1 MAALCRSFRGP
12 LLQAFLNKQAAV
24 CWAPVRWLNLH
35 EYQSKQL
42 MIDHNVN
49 VQHFRLAET
58 GQDADR
64 ISKTLKVKEFV
75 IKAQILAGGRGK
87 GVFSNGMKG
96 GVKLT
101 KDPEDV
107 KPIVKRMLGEYLKTK
122 QTTGNGVLVSKVMVA
137 EALDI
142 AKETYFAIL
151 LDRESG
157 GPMLVG
163 SPEGGVDIET
173 VAEEKPHLIYKEPI
187 DVFTGITT
195 KQANDMATKL
205 GFTEEKIH
213 MQAAHQ
219 IINLYNMFMHVDAT
233 QIEINPF
240 GETTDGR
247 VVCFDAKIAFD
258 DNAEFRQ
265 QSIFEQG
272 DTAEADPR
280 EVEAAKSSLNYI
292 GLDGNIGCLVNGAGL
307 AMATMDIIKLYGGEP
322 ANFLDCGG
330 SVQEDQV
337 YDAFKLLTSDTS
349 VKAILVNIFGG
360 IVDCT
365 VIAHGIANTC
375 KYLDLKI
382 PMVVRLEGNNVD
394 KAREILK
401 GKGLNI
407 IPADNFAEAA
417 QKVVASLK

>member
-1 MAALCRSFRGP
+1 
-12 LLQAFLNKQAAV
+12 
-24 CWAPVRWLNLH
+24 
-35 EYQSKQL
+35 